1 MKKVKIVIDSNVL
14 FSALIKDALTRK
26 LILEY
31 EEEFLFPQ
39 YIFEEMQKH
48 KELLL
53 KKSKMS
59 EKEFSQLLN
68 IILRKVIIIPTEHL
82 KAKEKEAKKLAQDID
97 PDDALFFACALVHNA
112 IIWSDDKALKKQE
125 QINVINTKEI
135 KELFE

>member
-1 MKKVKIVIDSNVL
+1 MKIVIDSNVL

-31 EEEFLFPQ
+31 EDEFLFPQ

-53 KKSKMS
+53 KKSKMN
-59 EKEFSQLLN
+59 EEEFSELLN
-68 IILRKVIIIPTEHL
+68 IILRKVIIIPTTHL
-82 KAKEKEAKKLAQDID
+82 KAKEKEAKELAKDID
-97 PDDALFFACALVHNA
+97 PDDALFFATALTHNA

-125 QINVINTKEI
+125 EIKIVNTKEM
-135 KELFE
+135 KELFN